1 MKSLVV
7 TAEDCY
13 ALRSTVLR
21 PNQPK
26 ENWTFDSDSNERALH
41 MAIQDDNGDI
51 VAVVSI
57 LPETHDEC
65 EGCPWRL
72 RSMAVREDLH
82 GHSLGSTLINAALNK
97 LDEGV
102 WCTARKHVEGFY
114 LKHGFKTV
122 GKEFTMNN
130 MPHVR
135 MMKVFSPL
143 QSGDA
148 SVQHQ

>member
-1 MKSLVV
+1 MKPIVV

-26 ENWTFDSDSNERALH
+26 ENWTFDTDGDKRALH
-41 MAIQDDNGDI
+41 MALQDENADI

-57 LPETHDEC
+57 LPESHVDC

-82 GHSLGSTLINAALNK
+82 GHGLGSILITAVLGK
-97 LDEGV
+97 LHEGV

-114 LKHGFKTV
+114 LKHGFNTV
-122 GKEFTMNN
+122 GEEFAMNN

-135 MMKVFSPL
+135 MMKTLNPS

-148 SVQHQ
+148 

>member
-1 MKSLVV
+1 MKPIVV
-7 TAEDCY
+7 KAEDCY

-26 ENWTFDSDSNERALH
+26 ANWTFDTDSDEHALH
-41 MAIQDDNGDI
+41 MALEDDRGDI

-57 LPETHDEC
+57 LPEMHDEC

-82 GHSLGSTLINAALNK
+82 GHGLGTTLISTVLEK
-97 LDEGV
+97 LDKGV
-102 WCTARKHVEGFY
+102 WCTARKHVEEFY

-135 MMKVFSPL
+135 MMKLFNPS
-143 QSGDA
+143 QNDDA
-148 SVQHQ
+148 LIQHR

>member
-1 MKSLVV
+1 MKPIFV

-26 ENWTFDSDSNERALH
+26 ANWTFDTDNHESALH
-41 MAIQDDNGDI
+41 MALQDDSEDI

-65 EGCPWRL
+65 EGCSWRL

-82 GHSLGSTLINAALNK
+82 GHGLGSTLITAVLEK

-102 WCTARKHVEGFY
+102 WCTARKHVEVFY

-122 GKEFTMNN
+122 GEEFTMNN

-135 MMKVFSPL
+135 MMKLFNPS
-143 QSGDA
+143 QNDDA
-148 SVQHQ
+148 SVQHR

>member
-1 MKSLVV
+1 MKPIVV

-26 ENWTFDSDSNERALH
+26 ENWTFDTDSDKRALH
-41 MAIQDDNGDI
+41 MALQDDNNDI

-57 LPETHDEC
+57 LPESHVDC

-82 GHSLGSTLINAALNK
+82 GHGLGSMLITAVLGKLN
-97 LDEGV
+97 EGV

-114 LKHGFKTV
+114 LKHGFNTV

-135 MMKVFSPL
+135 MMKLFTPS
-143 QSGDA
+143 QNDDA
-148 SVQHQ
+148 

>member
-1 MKSLVV
+1 MKPIVV

-26 ENWTFDSDSNERALH
+26 ENWTFDTDSDKRALH
-41 MAIQDDNGDI
+41 MALQDDNDDI

-57 LPETHDEC
+57 LPETHVDC

-82 GHSLGSTLINAALNK
+82 GDGLGSMLITAVLGKLN
-97 LDEGV
+97 EGV

-114 LKHGFKTV
+114 LKHGFNTV
-122 GKEFTMNN
+122 GKEFMMNN

-135 MMKVFSPL
+135 MMKLFTPS
-143 QSGDA
+143 QNDDA
-148 SVQHQ
+148 